1 MSLFI
6 HATFYAGMNWMPSM
20 LTQVHNL
27 DNATGIL
34 ISILAPVA
42 TIIGAIA
49 SIYHC
54 EKYKNFLTVS
64 IVYLLIGGGLSLLM
78 WLLFR
83 SNVILAT
90 ALIVLYL
97 VIYQGVITIVFG
109 VLPLKVGNGIN
120 AGGLGCLMNAAGGFA
135 AGFAPLLSSYLF
147 KASWELYYVVIFA
160 VSIFVLLAT
169 IGVYFI
175 TKKAK

>member
-1 MSLFI
+1 
-6 HATFYAGMNWMPSM
+6 MNWMPSM
-20 LTQVHNL
+20 LTQVHKL

-49 SIYHC
+49 SIHHC
-54 EKYKNFLTVS
+54 EQHKNFLTVS
-64 IVYLLIGGGLSLLM
+64 IIYLLVGAILSILM
-78 WLLFR
+78 YALFR
-83 SNVILAT
+83 VNVILAT
-90 ALIVLYL
+90 ALIVFYL
-97 VIYQGVITIVFG
+97 VIYQGLITIVFA

-120 AGGLGCLMNAAGGFA
+120 AGGLGCLMNAAGGFS

-147 KASWELYYVVIFA
+147 KSSWELYYLVIFI
-160 VSIFVLLAT
+160 VSLFILLSTVGIFFT
-169 IGVYFI
+169 